1 MCCLTGRRRPQS
13 AQTGWMRVIP
23 CAPAATRACTQCGE
37 RRRIACRDP
46 SGNPVCAMCLRRN
59 RSHAEQ
65 AVSVTRIT
73 AVLASRTELDAA
85 ALNGVLTALGRRR
98 GYLAALAEQLKG
110 HDWASSEM
118 SFEVARLVIA
128 LRAAGVDLPAPS
140 CQSCG
145 DPTGHDVSTTGS
157 RIRCRACV
165 RLCPGCGKSR
175 RTEGEKTCRWCRRER
190 TRNRGTCV
198 DCARPNKIRDRDDRC
213 HACSPQTARRC
224 ADCGQAHRTGL
235 TRTGESWICRHCA
248 LQRAVDPVLPAANSG
263 ALQQLRTAVLAAEP
277 LTTRR
282 WITRPEIA
290 DLIIDLRTGRLPL
303 THAALD
309 AQPPSLGLEHLRDLL
324 AAAGALPIDDTRVI
338 TRFEHDAQQM
348 LAALLPAHGR
358 LVRSWLRWKV
368 LPHLYSSGGRIDL
381 IQATTNARR
390 ALGQVVAFVSTLEHA
405 GTSLQGCRQCQ
416 IDDWFATSVALRHQ
430 VRPFLAWMQR
440 TDHLSRNL
448 ALPGSYR
455 GRPER
460 RTDPEQRWS
469 IARRLIT
476 DETLDSADRVA
487 GALVVLYAQ
496 PLGRIVTLTTDHVG
510 HNGEDVTLRLGSD
523 LLDLA
528 QPFANLVR
536 SLPQRRRNGT
546 AEQLPAPWLFPGYRA
561 GRHISAA
568 ALGNRLRDLGIEPQ
582 RARLAALD
590 QLSKEVPPAVLAGVL
605 GIHPSSAVATTN
617 RSGGDWARY
626 AART

>member
-1 MCCLTGRRRPQS
+1 
-13 AQTGWMRVIP
+13 
-23 CAPAATRACTQCGE
+23 
-37 RRRIACRDP
+37 
-46 SGNPVCAMCLRRN
+46 
-59 RSHAEQ
+59 
-65 AVSVTRIT
+65 
-73 AVLASRTELDAA
+73 
-85 ALNGVLTALGRRR
+85 
-98 GYLAALAEQLKG
+98 
-110 HDWASSEM
+110 
-118 SFEVARLVIA
+118 
-128 LRAAGVDLPAPS
+128 
-140 CQSCG
+140 
-145 DPTGHDVSTTGS
+145 
-157 RIRCRACV
+157 
-165 RLCPGCGKSR
+165 
-175 RTEGEKTCRWCRRER
+175 
-190 TRNRGTCV
+190 
-198 DCARPNKIRDRDDRC
+198 
-213 HACSPQTARRC
+213 
-224 ADCGQAHRTGL
+224 
-235 TRTGESWICRHCA
+235 
-248 LQRAVDPVLPAANSG
+248 
-263 ALQQLRTAVLAAEP
+263 
-277 LTTRR
+277 
-282 WITRPEIA
+282 
-290 DLIIDLRTGRLPL
+290 
-303 THAALD
+303 
-309 AQPPSLGLEHLRDLL
+309 
-324 AAAGALPIDDTRVI
+324 
-338 TRFEHDAQQM
+338 
-348 LAALLPAHGR
+348 
-358 LVRSWLRWKV
+358 
-368 LPHLYSSGGRIDL
+368 
-381 IQATTNARR
+381 
-390 ALGQVVAFVSTLEHA
+390 VAFVSTLEHA
-405 GTSLQGCRQCQ
+405 GTSLQGCRQRQ
-416 IDDWFATSVALRHQ
+416 IDDWFATSVASRHQ

-460 RTDPEQRWS
+460 RTDSEQRWR

-523 LLDLA
+523 PLDLA